1 MGRAYSLDLRQKVMS
16 FISQG
21 GRKREAARVFG
32 IGEDTIYRWIRRD
45 KSGDLAAKKRID
57 FPTKVPLAT
66 LSQYVKDHPDH
77 TLKEI
82 GQAINRECPKYV
94 ST

>member
-32 IGEDTIYRWIRRD
+32 IGEDTIYI
-45 KSGDLAAKKRID
+45 AN
-57 FPTKVPLAT
+57 F
-66 LSQYVKDHPDH
+66 
-77 TLKEI
+77 
-82 GQAINRECPKYV
+82 
-94 ST
+94 